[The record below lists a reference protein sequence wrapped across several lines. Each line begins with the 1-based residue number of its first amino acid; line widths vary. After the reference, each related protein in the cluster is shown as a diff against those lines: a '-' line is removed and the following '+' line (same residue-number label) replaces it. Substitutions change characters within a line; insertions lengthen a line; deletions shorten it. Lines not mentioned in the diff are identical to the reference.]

1 MSHPESR
8 RALRARTARP
18 ATVRRA
24 MFGVFVT
31 FALNG
36 VAVATWISRLPAVRD
51 ILELSVAQIGFVIF
65 GMSAGSILGL
75 LGAAAV
81 IHRLGARRTIVVA
94 FLVGGTGLAVLAL
107 ATSLLLSFPLA
118 IVAMAIFGVAWSICD
133 VAMNVEG
140 TEVEREMGR
149 TLMPWFHASWSLGSV
164 TGAGLGAGAAALGI
178 IPAVHFVV
186 IGAVL
191 IAAAFLIPRLLP
203 RAIDRIATAAAEDER
218 SGFRAQLAAWA
229 EPRTLLLGLL
239 VLGMAFA
246 EGSANDWLAL
256 AMTDDRDLSDAQGA
270 LLFGVFSVA
279 MTLGRI
285 AGVPLLDRFGRVP
298 VLRVA
303 VVMAAVGLAVVIL
316 VPVIPIMIAGIVVWG
331 LGAALGFPVGMSA
344 AGDDPIGAAARV
356 SAVATIAYCAFLV
369 GPPVIGFVGEHIGI
383 LNALWIVF
391 ALIVAAFFAIP
402 AAREPGAPTDRRD
415 GRRSGRRGEGAQ
427 APSL

>member
-1 MSHPESR
+1 MSHPDSR
-8 RALRARTARP
+8 RARRARAARP
-18 ATVRRA
+18 AHVRRA
-24 MFGVFVT
+24 MFGVFIT

-36 VAVATWISRLPAVRD
+36 VGVATWISRLPAVRD
-51 ILELSVAQIGFVIF
+51 ILELSVAQVGFVIF
-65 GMSAGSILGL
+65 GMSAGAILGL
-75 LGAAAV
+75 LAAAAV
-81 IHRLGARRTIVVA
+81 IHRLGARRTIVAA
-94 FLVGGTGLAVLAL
+94 FLVGGTGLGLLAL
-107 ATSLLLSFPLA
+107 ATSVMPSFVVA
-118 IVAMAIFGVAWSICD
+118 IGAMALFGIAWSICD

-164 TGAGLGAGAAALGI
+164 AGAGLGAGAAALGLT
-178 IPAVHFVV
+178 PALHFVV
-186 IGAVL
+186 IGAILVG
-191 IAAAFLIPRLLP
+191 AAFLIPRLLP
-203 RAIDRIATAAAEDER
+203 RVIDVTATEAAEGER

-229 EPRTLLLGLL
+229 EPRTLLLGVL

-256 AMTDDRDLSDAQGA
+256 AMTDDRDLTDAQGA

-279 MTLGRI
+279 MTIGRI

-303 VVMAAVGLAVVIL
+303 VVMSALGLAVVIL

-344 AGDDPIGAAARV
+344 AGDDPVGAAARV

-391 ALIVAAFFAIP
+391 GLIVVAGLAIP
-402 AAREPGAPTDRRD
+402 AAREGGHRKKDVSVPSFTDP
-415 GRRSGRRGEGAQ
+415 A
-427 APSL
+427 A

>member
-8 RALRARTARP
+8 RALRTRALRP

-24 MFGVFVT
+24 MFGVFVA

-36 VAVATWISRLPAVRD
+36 LAVATWISRLPAVRD

-75 LGAAAV
+75 LAAAAV
-81 IHRLGARRTIVVA
+81 VHRLGARRTIVVA
-94 FLVGGTGLAVLAL
+94 FLVGGTGLAVLTL

-203 RAIDRIATAAAEDER
+203 RSIDQIATEAAEDER

-316 VPVIPIMIAGIVVWG
+316 VPVIPVMIAGIVVWG

-344 AGDDPIGAAARV
+344 AGDDPVGAAARV

-402 AAREPGAPTDRRD
+402 AAREGGHLKKAPVPTFTDP
-415 GRRSGRRGEGAQ
+415 A
-427 APSL
+427 A

>member
-1 MSHPESR
+1 
-8 RALRARTARP
+8 
-18 ATVRRA
+18 
-24 MFGVFVT
+24 
-31 FALNG
+31 
-36 VAVATWISRLPAVRD
+36 
-51 ILELSVAQIGFVIF
+51 
-65 GMSAGSILGL
+65 
-75 LGAAAV
+75 
-81 IHRLGARRTIVVA
+81 
-94 FLVGGTGLAVLAL
+94 
-107 ATSLLLSFPLA
+107 
-118 IVAMAIFGVAWSICD
+118 
-133 VAMNVEG
+133 MNVEG

-164 TGAGLGAGAAALGI
+164 AGAGLGAGAAALGV
-178 IPAVHFVV
+178 IPAIHFVT
-186 IGAVL
+186 IGAAV
-191 IAAAFLIPRLLP
+191 IVAALLIPRLLP
-203 RAIDRIATAAAEDER
+203 RAIDQIATEAAEDER

-279 MTLGRI
+279 MTVGRI

-303 VVMAAVGLAVVIL
+303 VVMSAVGLVVVIL
-316 VPVIPIMIAGIVVWG
+316 VPVIPVMIAGIVVWG

-391 ALIVAAFFAIP
+391 VLIVAAFFAIP
-402 AAREPGAPTDRRD
+402 AAREGGHLRKAPVPTLTDP
-415 GRRSGRRGEGAQ
+415 A
-427 APSL
+427 A

>member
-18 ATVRRA
+18 AAVRRA
-24 MFGVFVT
+24 MFGVFVA

-51 ILELSVAQIGFVIF
+51 ILELSVAQVGFMIF

-75 LGAAAV
+75 LAAAAV
-81 IHRLGARRTIVVA
+81 VHRLGARRTIVLA
-94 FLVGGTGLAVLAL
+94 LFVGGAALGGLAV
-107 ATSLLLSFPLA
+107 ATSMLPSFPLA
-118 IVAMAIFGVAWSICD
+118 IASMAVFGVAWSICD

-164 TGAGLGAGAAALGI
+164 TGAAIGAGAAALGI
-178 IPAVHFVV
+178 IPAVHFLVV
-186 IGAVL
+186 GVLLLITAV
-191 IAAAFLIPRLLP
+191 LIPRLLP
-203 RAIDRIATAAAEDER
+203 RTLDRIATAAAEGER

-229 EPRTLLLGLL
+229 EPRTLLLGVL

-256 AMTDDRDLSDAQGA
+256 AMTDDRDLTDAQGA

-279 MTLGRI
+279 MTVGRI
-285 AGVPLLDRFGRVP
+285 AGVPILDRFGRVP

-303 VVMAAVGLAVVIL
+303 VVASAVGLVTVIL
-316 VPVIPIMIAGIVVWG
+316 VPIVPIMIAGIVVWG

-344 AGDDPIGAAARV
+344 AGDDPVGAAARV

-369 GPPVIGFVGEHIGI
+369 GPPIIGFVGEHIGI

-391 ALIVAAFFAIP
+391 GLIVIAGFAVP
-402 AAREPGAPTDRRD
+402 AAREPAKRAERDAVPTLTD
-415 GRRSGRRGEGAQ
+415 
-427 APSL
+427 PSA

>member
-8 RALRARTARP
+8 RALRARAARP

-36 VAVATWISRLPAVRD
+36 VAVATWISRLPAIRD
-51 ILELSVAQIGFVIF
+51 ILELSVAQVGFLIF

-75 LGAAAV
+75 LLAASV
-81 IHRLGARRTIVVA
+81 VHRLGARRTIVLT
-94 FLVGGTGLAVLAL
+94 FLVGGSGLGLLAV
-107 ATSLLLSFPLA
+107 ATSLVPVLPLA
-118 IVAMAIFGVAWSICD
+118 IAAMALFGVAWSMCD

-140 TEVEREMGR
+140 AEVEREMGR
-149 TLMPWFHASWSLGSV
+149 TLMPWFHASWSLGTV
-164 TGAGLGAGAAALGI
+164 AGASLGAAAAALHIVPGI
-178 IPAVHFVV
+178 HLVV
-186 IGAVL
+186 IAAVL
-191 IAAAFLIPRLLP
+191 VAAAFLIPRLLP
-203 RAIDRIATAAAEDER
+203 RVLDQVASEAAETER

-229 EPRTLLLGLL
+229 EPRTLLLGVL

-256 AMTDDRDLSDAQGA
+256 AMTDDRDLTDAQGA

-279 MTLGRI
+279 MTAGRI
-285 AGVPLLDRFGRVP
+285 AGVPLLDRFGRVL

-316 VPVIPIMIAGIVVWG
+316 VPIVPIAVAGIVVWG

-344 AGDDPIGAAARV
+344 AGDDPVGAAARV

-369 GPPVIGFVGEHIGI
+369 GPPLIGFVGEHIGI

-391 ALIVAAFFAIP
+391 GLIVVAGLAVP
-402 AAREPGAPTDRRD
+402 AARERTRGTPSVDAP
-415 GRRSGRRGEGAQ
+415 
-427 APSL
+427 APSFTDPAA

>member
-1 MSHPESR
+1 MSHPDSR
-8 RALRARTARP
+8 RARRALAVRP

-24 MFGVFVT
+24 MFGVFIT

-51 ILELSVAQIGFVIF
+51 ILELSVAQVGFVIF
-65 GMSAGSILGL
+65 GMSAGAILGL
-75 LGAAAV
+75 LAAAAV
-81 IHRLGARRTIVVA
+81 VHLLGARRTIVAA
-94 FLVGGTGLAVLAL
+94 FFVGGAAIGVLAL
-107 ATSLLLSFPLA
+107 ATSLIPSFPLA
-118 IVAMAIFGVAWSICD
+118 IGAMALFGVAWSICD

-140 TEVEREMGR
+140 AEVEREMGR

-164 TGAGLGAGAAALGI
+164 SGAALGAGAAALGI
-178 IPAVHFVV
+178 VPAVHFAV
-186 IGAVL
+186 IGVLLLVAAV
-191 IAAAFLIPRLLP
+191 LIPRLLP
-203 RAIDRIATAAAEDER
+203 RVIDAIATEAAEEER

-229 EPRTLLLGLL
+229 EPRTLLLGVL

-279 MTLGRI
+279 MTIGRI
-285 AGVPLLDRFGRVP
+285 AGVPLLDRFGRVA

-303 VVMAAVGLAVVIL
+303 VVMAAVGLGVVIL
-316 VPVIPIMIAGIVVWG
+316 VPIVPIMIAGIVVWG

-344 AGDDPIGAAARV
+344 AGDDPVGAAARV

-369 GPPVIGFVGEHIGI
+369 GPPVIGFVGEHLGI

-391 ALIVAAFFAIP
+391 GLIVVAGFAVP
-402 AAREPGAPTDRRD
+402 AARERGP
-415 GRRSGRRGEGAQ
+415 RSTTPV
-427 APSL
+427 PSLTDPAA